1 MAEIKGG
8 KKLEAAL
15 AKITAELSKPGT
27 LRVGFLEG
35 GTYPD
40 GTSIPLVAA
49 LNNFGSGRAPPRPFF
64 SNMVAKNKGGWPNL
78 IAIMLKKN
86 KYDVR
91 RALLEVGDV
100 ISQELQQSIRDT
112 NAPPLAESTIA
123 AKGFN
128 KPLIH
133 HAIMINSVGREVK

>member
-8 KKLEAAL
+8 KKFEAAL
-15 AKITAELSKPGT
+15 AKIAAELKKPGT

-40 GTSIPLVAA
+40 GTSIPMVAA
-49 LNNFGSGRAPPRPFF
+49 VNNYGGSGPPRPFF
-64 SNMVAKNKGGWPNL
+64 SNMVAKNQKGWPNL
-78 IAIMLKKN
+78 VAILLKKN
-86 KYDVR
+86 KYDVQ
-91 RALLEVGDV
+91 ATLLEVGDV

-112 NAPPLAESTIA
+112 NSPPLAESTIE
-123 AKGFN
+123 AKGFD